1 MEKIISADGTTIAYD
16 RFGAGQ
22 PVILVGGALCDRESL
37 RPLAEQLASDY
48 SVVSYDRRGRGDSG
62 DTLPYAVQR
71 EIEDLTALATASGG
85 TTAVYGHS
93 SGAGLA
99 LQAAAHGVP
108 FSKVVLHEPP
118 YGSEEDREESQALAA
133 EVQAALTENRR
144 ADVVGLFLSGAGM
157 PPEAVAELCADPK
170 MVGIAHTL
178 AYDFE
183 VMGMASTGAVVPDDL
198 VSRVEVP
205 TLVLAG
211 ADSPAFM
218 VDAARQIGDGLRN
231 GRSDVLEGETHVVAP
246 ERLAAVLT
254 EFFSAGGAR

>member
-1 MEKIISADGTTIAYD
+1 
-16 RFGAGQ
+16 
-22 PVILVGGALCDRESL
+22 
-37 RPLAEQLASDY
+37 
-48 SVVSYDRRGRGDSG
+48 
-62 DTLPYAVQR
+62 
-71 EIEDLTALATASGG
+71 
-85 TTAVYGHS
+85 
-93 SGAGLA
+93 
-99 LQAAAHGVP
+99 
-108 FSKVVLHEPP
+108 
-118 YGSEEDREESQALAA
+118 
-133 EVQAALTENRR
+133 
-144 ADVVGLFLSGAGM
+144 
-157 PPEAVAELCADPK
+157 
-170 MVGIAHTL
+170 VGIAHTL